1 MSGYWLDIALV
12 GILVLL
18 NAAFAGSEMAL
29 VSLREGQLKQLE
41 RQGGTRAMRL
51 VRLARDPNRF
61 LATIQIGITLAGFLA
76 SATAAVS
83 LAEPL
88 VPHLSFLG
96 AAARPAAVAGI
107 TLVLTFVTLVLGELA
122 PKRLAM
128 QMALPWA
135 LAVARPLDVLST
147 VSRPAVALL
156 SASTNAV
163 VRLLGGRAESEAE
176 EISPEELRDLVTSHR
191 DLNPEQREII
201 SGALELHERK
211 LREVLVPRGSVFVV
225 NGDATLGEA
234 RAAMARSGHS
244 RVPVTRQ
251 HHLDD
256 VVGIVHWA
264 SVLEGGDQ
272 PVSTVATPAL
282 VLPDTGRISDALR
295 HFKSERQQMA
305 LVIDEHGAVDGI
317 VTLEDLLEEIVGEIW
332 DETDRDV
339 IGAERSA
346 DGALTLPGT
355 FPIHDLED
363 VGVRL
368 ESAGGDY
375 TTVAGLVLMQLGRV
389 PDRTGDQVTVDG
401 WRVEVLE
408 VAHHAITRVRFT
420 PDTAAAEGGA
430 EETTAG

>member
-41 RQGGTRAMRL
+41 RQGGARALRL

-88 VPHLSFLG
+88 VPFLSALG
-96 AAARPAAVAGI
+96 SAAEPVAVAGV
-107 TLVLTFVTLVLGELA
+107 TLVLTFLTLVFGELA

-135 LAVARPLDVLST
+135 LTVARPLDLLST

-156 SASTNAV
+156 GASTDAV
-163 VRLLGGRAESEAE
+163 VRLLGGRVESETE
-176 EISPEELRDLVTSHR
+176 EISSEELRDLVTSHR

-201 SGALELHERK
+201 SGALDLHERK
-211 LREVLVPRGSVFVV
+211 LREVFVPRGSVVTV
-225 NGDATLGEA
+225 NGEATLSEA
-234 RAAMARSGHS
+234 RALMAASGHS
-244 RVPVTRQ
+244 RLPVTRR
-251 HHLDD
+251 HHLDE
-256 VVGIVHWA
+256 VVGVVHWA
-264 SVLEGGDQ
+264 SVLEGGAD
-272 PVSTVATPAL
+272 PVSAVATPAL
-282 VLPDTGRISDALR
+282 VLPDTVRISDALR
-295 HFKSERQQMA
+295 HFKAERQQLA

-339 IGAERSA
+339 VGAERA
-346 DGALTLPGT
+346 PDGALTLPGT
-355 FPIHDLED
+355 FPVHDLED

-368 ESAGGDY
+368 ESATGGY
-375 TTVAGLVLMQLGRV
+375 TTVAGLVLTLLGRI
-389 PDRTGDQVTVDG
+389 PDRPGDRVAVDG
-401 WRVEVLE
+401 WQVEVLE
-408 VAHHAITRVRFT
+408 VGHHAITKVRLRR
-420 PDTAAAEGGA
+420 TADAPRSPSGG
-430 EETTAG
+430 TA

>member
-18 NAAFAGSEMAL
+18 NAAFAGSELAL

-163 VRLLGGRAESEAE
+163 VRLLGGRA
-176 EISPEELRDLVTSHR
+176 D
-191 DLNPEQREII
+191 
-201 SGALELHERK
+201 
-211 LREVLVPRGSVFVV
+211 
-225 NGDATLGEA
+225 
-234 RAAMARSGHS
+234 
-244 RVPVTRQ
+244 
-251 HHLDD
+251 
-256 VVGIVHWA
+256 
-264 SVLEGGDQ
+264 
-272 PVSTVATPAL
+272 
-282 VLPDTGRISDALR
+282 
-295 HFKSERQQMA
+295 RQQQC
-305 LVIDEHGAVDGI
+305 E
-317 VTLEDLLEEIVGEIW
+317 
-332 DETDRDV
+332 
-339 IGAERSA
+339 
-346 DGALTLPGT
+346 
-355 FPIHDLED
+355 
-363 VGVRL
+363 
-368 ESAGGDY
+368 
-375 TTVAGLVLMQLGRV
+375 
-389 PDRTGDQVTVDG
+389 PDRQ
-401 WRVEVLE
+401 RNC
-408 VAHHAITRVRFT
+408 
-420 PDTAAAEGGA
+420 
-430 EETTAG
+430 AGPTFRLR

>member
-41 RQGGTRAMRL
+41 RQGGSRALRL

-88 VPHLSFLG
+88 VPYLSALG
-96 AAARPAAVAGI
+96 SAAEPLAVAGV
-107 TLVLTFVTLVLGELA
+107 TLVLTFLTLVFGELA

-128 QMALPWA
+128 QRALPWA
-135 LAVARPLDVLST
+135 LTVARPLDVLST
-147 VSRPAVALL
+147 ISRPVVALL
-156 SASTNAV
+156 GSSTNAV
-163 VRLLGGRAESEAE
+163 VRLFGGRLESETE
-176 EISPEELRDLVTSHR
+176 DISPEELRDLVTSHR
-191 DLNPEQREII
+191 DLNAEQREII
-201 SGALELHERK
+201 SGALEIHERM
-211 LREVLVPRGSVFVV
+211 LREVLVPRGSFVTL
-225 NGDATLGEA
+225 NAEATLTEA
-234 RAAMARSGHS
+234 RSAMAAAGHS
-244 RVPVTRQ
+244 RIPVTRR

-256 VVGIVHWA
+256 VLGIVHWA
-264 SVLEGGDQ
+264 SVLEGGEAR
-272 PVSTVATPAL
+272 VGTVATPAL
-282 VLPDTGRISDALR
+282 VLPDTVRVSDALR
-295 HFKSERQQMA
+295 HFKAERQQMA

-332 DETDRDV
+332 DETDADV
-339 IGAERSA
+339 MGAERAA

-368 ESAGGDY
+368 ESATGDY
-375 TTVAGLVLMQLGRV
+375 TTVAGLVLMHLGRV
-389 PDRTGDQVTVDG
+389 PDAPGDEVSVDG
-401 WRVEVLE
+401 WRIEVLE
-408 VAHHAITRVRFT
+408 VGHHAITKVRLI
-420 PDTAAAEGGA
+420 PLGESAAARGD
-430 EETTAG
+430 